1 VSISNSVAGR
11 QVLARRAQVQTGLED
26 FGDPWIFENLDAL
39 IPALNNEA
47 RLDAAGVAGA
57 EAMIV
62 RALSNRLAHVDLIRR
77 HPEILQEQVE
87 VAAVLVGLPR
97 TGTTMLHRMLA
108 SAPGMT
114 GVRWWEAQNYAPFP
128 GDAPDDQA
136 PRRAA
141 AQGIMDYMLEHAP
154 DLLSIHP
161 MSIDQPD
168 EELIILGQLFSST
181 MIEGMYY
188 VPSYAAWLMQH
199 SRMRCYADL
208 KQILQSLQ
216 WQDKSRKGAK
226 WVLKTPGHLMAL
238 DALLETFPSAK
249 IVMTHRDPVATLPSY
264 ASMEA
269 VLYAMGGSSIDRASV
284 ARFWE
289 GRLAELLGEFMRQ
302 RDLAG
307 GGRFIDVRYADLTAR
322 PIEEGQRVL
331 AEAGVP
337 VTDEIVAGMGE
348 WVEANRREDRAV
360 HKYSMADFGLESAR
374 IEEHFATYRARF
386 MPQPVV
392 V

>member
-1 VSISNSVAGR
+1 VSISTAVASR
-11 QVLARRAQVQTGLED
+11 EVLARRAQEQTGLED
-26 FGDPWIFENLDAL
+26 FGSGWIFENLDAL
-39 IPALNNEA
+39 IPALNSEA

-62 RALSNRLAHVDLIRR
+62 RALANRLAHTDLIWC
-77 HPEILQEQVE
+77 HPEILEESVN

-128 GDAPDDQA
+128 GDAPDDA
-136 PRRAA
+136 GPRRAA

-188 VPSYAAWLMQH
+188 VPSYAAWLMRR
-199 SRMRCYADL
+199 SRTRCYPDL
-208 KQILQSLQ
+208 RQILQSLQ
-216 WQDKSRKGAK
+216 WQDKSRRGAK

-238 DALLETFPSAK
+238 DAVLETFPGAK

-307 GGRFIDVRYADLTAR
+307 GGRFIDVRYDDLTAR
-322 PIEEGQRVL
+322 PIEAGKRVL
-331 AEAGVP
+331 AAAGVA
-337 VTDEIVAGMGE
+337 VTADIVAGMGE
-348 WVEANRREDRAV
+348 WVEANRREDRAP
-360 HKYSMADFGLESAR
+360 HKYSMADFGLDQAR
-374 IEEHFATYRARF
+374 IEQSFAAYRARF
-386 MPQPVV
+386 IT
-392 V
+392 

>member
-1 VSISNSVAGR
+1 LSISAQVAGR
-11 QVLARRAQVQTGLED
+11 HVLASRAQAQTGLDD
-26 FGDPWIFENLDAL
+26 FGDLWIFENLDML
-39 IPALNNEA
+39 IPALNGEA
-47 RLDAAGVAGA
+47 RLDGAGAAGA

-77 HPEILQEQVE
+77 HPEILQEHVD

-108 SAPGMT
+108 AAPGMT

-128 GDAPDDQA
+128 GNAPGDPA

-141 AQGIMDYMLEHAP
+141 AEGIMGYMLEHAP

-161 MSIDQPD
+161 MSVDQPD

-188 VPSYAAWLMQH
+188 VPSYASWLMRH

-216 WQDKSRKGAK
+216 WQDKSRKDKK

-238 DALLETFPSAK
+238 DAVLYSFPSAK

-269 VLYAMGGSSIDRASV
+269 TLYAMGGSSIDRVSV
-284 ARFWE
+284 GHFWE
-289 GRLAELLGEFMRQ
+289 VRLAELLGEFMRQ
-302 RDLAG
+302 RDLSG
-307 GGRFIDVRYADLTAR
+307 GGRFIDVSYADLTAR
-322 PIEEGQRVL
+322 PIEEGKRVL
-331 AEAGVP
+331 AEAGIV
-337 VTDEIVAGMGE
+337 VTDEIIAGMGE
-348 WVEANRREDRAV
+348 WIEANRREDRAP
-360 HKYSMADFGLESAR
+360 HKYTMADFGLETAQIEAR
-374 IEEHFATYRARF
+374 FAAYRARF
-386 MPQPVV
+386 LPRPATA
-392 V
+392 